1 MLIYL
6 NLHVDLDIAGELIM
20 AQHNSTQ
27 CKPVQASS
35 SQPGP
40 GPP

>member
-1 MLIYL
+1 MLL
-6 NLHVDLDIAGELIM
+6 NTYCNVDLDIAGQLIM